1 MKILQKLLPKLVL
14 LLCLGV
20 GSLSAMAQG
29 ERVYAKGNLSFEP
42 GNSEAKAF
50 TIAMENATDDYVA
63 FQMNI
68 DLPDGLELAY
78 NKSGKPRISI
88 AKPGVYPY
96 TIDYDDEDN
105 EINTYSHDVSYNVNG
120 KSINVLVVS
129 LQNEKFTKRSGDLLK
144 IYVTAS
150 SYLKPGDVVV
160 QLKNVNFSNVDNQGP
175 EYELFESVI
184 GTASTTSTLALK
196 VSASN
201 KFSTA
206 ILPFDAELPVG
217 LEAYSCESTN
227 GENLVLSNQTSMKA
241 FTPYILYAP
250 NGYEGTL
257 SGTVEAEKYAKQ
269 VTEGYLTGT
278 VVAHEVTGG
287 EGHYV
292 LQNQGEGPMFYRVGD
307 TSFGIP
313 AGKCWLTLPA
323 SQHSVSALQLHRP
336 TGIETIPV
344 HTINSDAVYD
354 LSGRRITNPTKG
366 IYIVGGKKVLK

>member
-20 GSLSAMAQG
+20 GSLSAMAQS
-29 ERVYAKGNLSFEP
+29 ERVYATGELKLIPGGDTETQYFAINLENAVMNYVAYQMDIVLPDGVELAYYEGEPDIYIDDVTLYPNKRGTPYHSLAVKVNKGFIRVMCYDDSNRAFTGKSGELFLVGVVASPYVKPGDIKVELRNVTFSDIDLNGPTYDSFEP
-42 GNSEAKAF
+42 STVG
-50 TIAMENATDDYVA
+50 
-63 FQMNI
+63 
-68 DLPDGLELAY
+68 
-78 NKSGKPRISI
+78 
-88 AKPGVYPY
+88 
-96 TIDYDDEDN
+96 
-105 EINTYSHDVSYNVNG
+105 
-120 KSINVLVVS
+120 
-129 LQNEKFTKRSGDLLK
+129 
-144 IYVTAS
+144 TAS
-150 SYLKPGDVVV
+150 S
-160 QLKNVNFSNVDNQGP
+160 
-175 EYELFESVI
+175 
-184 GTASTTSTLALK
+184 ASTLTLK

-269 VTEGYLTGT
+269 VTDGYLTGT

-323 SQHSVSALQLHRP
+323 SQHSVSTLQLHRP

-344 HTINSDAVYD
+344 NTLNPNTVYD
-354 LSGRRITNPTKG
+354 LSGRKVANPTKG
-366 IYIVGGKKVLK
+366 LYIVGGKKVLK

>member
-29 ERVYAKGNLSFEP
+29 ERVYASGEITLVPGGDTETQYFAVNLENAAMNYVAYQMDIVLPDGVELAFDEGEPDIFIDNSNFYVKKGTVKHQLSIRVDGKNIRVICASLNNDAFYSTSGELFVVGVVASPYVKPGDIKVELRNVTFSDIDLNGPTYESFEP
-42 GNSEAKAF
+42 STVGS
-50 TIAMENATDDYVA
+50 
-63 FQMNI
+63 
-68 DLPDGLELAY
+68 
-78 NKSGKPRISI
+78 
-88 AKPGVYPY
+88 
-96 TIDYDDEDN
+96 
-105 EINTYSHDVSYNVNG
+105 
-120 KSINVLVVS
+120 
-129 LQNEKFTKRSGDLLK
+129 
-144 IYVTAS
+144 AS
-150 SYLKPGDVVV
+150 
-160 QLKNVNFSNVDNQGP
+160 
-175 EYELFESVI
+175 
-184 GTASTTSTLALK
+184 ATSTLTLK

-206 ILPFDAELPVG
+206 ILPFDAALPQG

-257 SGTVEAEKYAKQ
+257 SGTVDAAKYEQQ

>member
-1 MKILQKLLPKLVL
+1 MKYYYKLFLSQLAL
-14 LLCLGV
+14 LLCLGA
-20 GSLSAMAQG
+20 GALSATAQTSDRMYVSG
-29 ERVYAKGNLSFEP
+29 DLSLRP
-42 GNSEAKAF
+42 GGDTETQYFAVN
-50 TIAMENATDDYVA
+50 IENASMDYVA
-63 FQMNI
+63 YQVDI
-68 DLPDGLELAY
+68 VLPDGLQLANY
-78 NKSGKPRISI
+78 EGEPDIYIENTEIYPTNRGKLYHSLGIKANKDHIRVTCVDTNGDGNRAFKAKSGELFLV
-88 AKPGVYPY
+88 GV
-96 TIDYDDEDN
+96 
-105 EINTYSHDVSYNVNG
+105 V
-120 KSINVLVVS
+120 
-129 LQNEKFTKRSGDLLK
+129 
-144 IYVTAS
+144 AS
-150 SYLKPGDVVV
+150 PYLKPGDVKV
-160 QLKNVNFSNVDNQGP
+160 QLRNIVLSDKNSQGP
-175 EYELFESVI
+175 EFEAVEPASV
-184 GTASTTSTLALK
+184 GTASTTSTLTLK
-196 VSASN
+196 VSAGN

-206 ILPFDAELPVG
+206 ILPFDAELPAG
-217 LEAYSCESTN
+217 LEAYSCASTD
-227 GENLVLSNQTSMKA
+227 GDNLVLTNQTSIQA

-257 SGTVEAEKYAKQ
+257 SGTVDAEKYAKQ

>member
-20 GSLSAMAQG
+20 GSLSAMAQS
-29 ERVYAKGNLSFEP
+29 ERVYATGELNLTPGGDAETQYFAINLENATMNYVAYQMDIVLPDGVELAYYDGEPDIYIDDVTLYPNKRGTPYHSLAVKVNKGFISVMCYDGSGNRPFSGTSGELFLVGVVASPYVKPGDIKVELRNVTFSDVDLNGPTYDSFEP
-42 GNSEAKAF
+42 S
-50 TIAMENATDDYVA
+50 TV
-63 FQMNI
+63 
-68 DLPDGLELAY
+68 
-78 NKSGKPRISI
+78 
-88 AKPGVYPY
+88 
-96 TIDYDDEDN
+96 
-105 EINTYSHDVSYNVNG
+105 
-120 KSINVLVVS
+120 
-129 LQNEKFTKRSGDLLK
+129 
-144 IYVTAS
+144 
-150 SYLKPGDVVV
+150 
-160 QLKNVNFSNVDNQGP
+160 
-175 EYELFESVI
+175 
-184 GTASTTSTLALK
+184 GTASNTSTLTLK

-257 SGTVEAEKYAKQ
+257 SGTVDAEKYAKQ

-307 TSFGIP
+307 TYFGIP

-323 SQHSVSALQLHRP
+323 SAQGVASFQLHRP

-344 HTINSDAVYD
+344 STLDANAIYD
-354 LSGRRITNPTKG
+354 LSGRRIAHPSKG
-366 IYIVGGKKVLK
+366 VYIVGGKKVVK

>member
-29 ERVYAKGNLSFEP
+29 ERVYASGEITLVPGGDTETQYFAVNLENAAMNYVAYQMDIVLPDGVELAYYEGEPDIYIEDTSIYPTNRSKIPYHSLAIKVNKGFIRVLCADIDGNRALKSTSGELFRVGVVASPYVKPGDIKVELRNVTFSDVDLNGPTYESFEP
-42 GNSEAKAF
+42 STVGS
-50 TIAMENATDDYVA
+50 
-63 FQMNI
+63 
-68 DLPDGLELAY
+68 
-78 NKSGKPRISI
+78 
-88 AKPGVYPY
+88 
-96 TIDYDDEDN
+96 
-105 EINTYSHDVSYNVNG
+105 
-120 KSINVLVVS
+120 
-129 LQNEKFTKRSGDLLK
+129 
-144 IYVTAS
+144 AS
-150 SYLKPGDVVV
+150 S
-160 QLKNVNFSNVDNQGP
+160 
-175 EYELFESVI
+175 
-184 GTASTTSTLALK
+184 TSTLTLK
-196 VSASN
+196 VSAGN

-257 SGTVEAEKYAKQ
+257 SGTVDAEKYAKQ

-323 SQHSVSALQLHRP
+323 SAQGVASFQLHRP

-344 HTINSDAVYD
+344 STLDANAVYD
-354 LSGRRITNPTKG
+354 LSGRRIAHPSKG
-366 IYIVGGKKVLK
+366 IYIVGGKKVVK